1 MTPLRTAAAAAP
13 HAASTTPGKEEP
25 SNASPRYSTPSANRS
40 TPATTATVSDDHT
53 PAPTQRTART
63 TQLQATRIS
72 PHCVPNGTPTETNSP
87 RDLRAVNRRHLM
99 TSEPPPVIH
108 DGDCVT
114 IQGEAL
120 VLCYRACLAL
130 VMRQHRDGVASPPL
144 LHDLRA
150 VLYRA
155 VMSAP
160 GHEIDTGAA
169 TLSCCG
175 CRDGADPIS
184 VADAA
189 KILEVIDAAGS
200 EAGCRERGTRGP
212 SHRSNLDA

>member
-1 MTPLRTAAAAAP
+1 VSARALP
-13 HAASTTPGKEEP
+13 HWRPDLSGVLQCLGI
-25 SNASPRYSTPSANRS
+25 
-40 TPATTATVSDDHT
+40 VSDDHT

-63 TQLQATRIS
+63 TATSDNPIS
-72 PHCVPNGTPTETNSP
+72 PHCVPNATPTETNSP
-87 RDLRAVNRRHLM
+87 RDLRAINRRHLM

-169 TLSCCG
+169 ALSCCG

-189 KILEVIDAAGS
+189 ALLRLSLRQVRRLAAENAVLGGRRIGH
-200 EAGCRERGTRGP
+200 AWTLERGAVLALARQ
-212 SHRSNLDA
+212 REAAK